1 MIRRYFDKNLL
12 NGFLGRHRVVIITGP
27 RQAGKTTLVKLF
39 AEESGLKYLYV
50 TGDDIRV
57 EEIFSSRNLRLLRE
71 FISGYELVI
80 IDEAQKIRNIGES
93 VKLAVDNIIDV
104 RFILTGSSS
113 FELSNGVG
121 EPLTGRKISLNLF
134 CISVLELKS
143 TLNDFEIKER
153 LSDFMVFGM
162 YPRVLLAENRKDKIE
177 YINEI
182 TNSYLLKDVLQ
193 FEGIKKSNVI
203 LQLLRS
209 LAFQIGSEVSLN
221 ELANT
226 CGVDVKTVKR
236 YTDLLEKSY
245 IIYPLPAFSRNLRKE
260 MSKKKKYYFYDN
272 GIINSLISNFNP
284 LELRDDVG
292 RLWENF
298 VFMERLKKLSYLQ
311 DYSNLYFWR
320 TWDKY
325 EIDLVEEKDGRLSAY
340 EFKYKEESIIQIE
353 QWKQTYGSEINLINK
368 SNFIEFVG

>member
-1 MIRRYFDKNLL
+1 MLKRYYDKNLL
-12 NGFLGRHRVVIITGP
+12 NEFLGKHRVIIITGP
-27 RQAGKTTLVKLF
+27 RQAGKTTLVRLY
-39 AEESGLKYLYV
+39 AEESGLRYLYV
-50 TGDDIRV
+50 TGDDIRA
-57 EEIFSSRNLRLLRE
+57 EEILSSRNLKLIRE
-71 FISGYELVI
+71 FVAGYELVI

-93 VKLAVDNIIDV
+93 VKLAVDNISSV

-113 FELSNGVG
+113 FELSNKVG

-134 CISVLELKS
+134 CVSVLELKS
-143 TLNDFEIKER
+143 DLNDLEIKER

-162 YPRVLLAENRKDKIE
+162 YPRVLIAENKKDKIE

-182 TNSYLLKDVLQ
+182 TNSYLLKDILK

-203 LQLLRS
+203 LQLLRA

-236 YTDLLEKSY
+236 YIDLLEKSY
-245 IIYPLPAFSRNLRKE
+245 IIYSLSAFSRNLRKE

-272 GIINSLISNFNP
+272 GIINSLISNFNT
-284 LELRDDVG
+284 LDLRDDIG

-298 VFMERLKKLSYLQ
+298 VFMERLKKVSYLQ

-340 EFKYKEESIIQIE
+340 EFKFGEESIRQIE
-353 QWKQTYGSEINLINK
+353 QWKQIYSSEIKLINK
-368 SNFIEFVG
+368 SNFIDFVG